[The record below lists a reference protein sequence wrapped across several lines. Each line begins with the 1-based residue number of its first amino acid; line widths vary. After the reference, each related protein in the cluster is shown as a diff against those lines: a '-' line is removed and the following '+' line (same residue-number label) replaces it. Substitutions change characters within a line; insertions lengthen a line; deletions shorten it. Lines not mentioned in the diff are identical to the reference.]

1 MSKEGI
7 AKNMVI
13 TAYNTDIGIKKSVNQ
28 DSLIIKK
35 AIAGAGEVVLIG
47 VCDGM
52 GGLEQGELASAEAIK
67 TLNFWFEQDLPNLL
81 LEGLSNKAFVDSM
94 TFAIKEANDRV
105 YKYSS
110 AKNIQCG
117 TTLTAVLLYNGH
129 YATVNVGDS
138 RVYKIDNS
146 GTIERL
152 THDQSVVQDK
162 IDKGEITEEE
172 ARTHKAR
179 NVLLQCIGLG
189 DAVTPGF
196 SFGNYSDGDI
206 FFACSD
212 GFRHRLMEEEMAKL
226 YNPKDVVGQ
235 EELMER
241 AAYGVK
247 LNMER
252 GETDNITVALCQW
265 KEESKK
271 EG

>member
-1 MSKEGI
+1 MSREGI

-138 RVYKIDNS
+138 RV
-146 GTIERL
+146 
-152 THDQSVVQDK
+152 
-162 IDKGEITEEE
+162 
-172 ARTHKAR
+172 
-179 NVLLQCIGLG
+179 
-189 DAVTPGF
+189 
-196 SFGNYSDGDI
+196 
-206 FFACSD
+206 
-212 GFRHRLMEEEMAKL
+212 
-226 YNPKDVVGQ
+226 
-235 EELMER
+235 
-241 AAYGVK
+241 
-247 LNMER
+247 
-252 GETDNITVALCQW
+252 
-265 KEESKK
+265 
-271 EG
+271 